1 MRKTVRELIRTMEVY
16 LTIGTMG
23 KKDAKRE
30 YYQVEEARRKHRT
43 NCATRGKA
51 RVVTR
56 RVRSA
61 ERVSR
66 GE

>member
-1 MRKTVRELIRTMEVY
+1 
-16 LTIGTMG
+16 MG

-30 YYQVEEARRKHRT
+30 YYQVEEARRKRRM
-43 NCATRGKA
+43 NCDTRGEA

-61 ERVSR
+61 ECRVSESGR
-66 GE
+66 MKLFRLKGF